1 MMMRRASSA
10 TTATSSMPA
19 AALHTMP
26 GSLRVVRAQTC
37 RDDMPGCS
45 NGGHSDF
52 SGSTSST
59 SGAWSRRA
67 ALAAAA
73 AAAAAA
79 GGGLVAA
86 HAAVVAPTGLPLV
99 AGGSP
104 GTTATGLTAAVR
116 RALPPFSLPF
126 SAPEPVRFP
135 RKALDPALAVLLMR
149 SSYDAMDALDFIARQ
164 DFEARFWKLR
174 QSQVEAYNLQYAP
187 LRPRPGD
194 LTGGAHLLLRTQTGM
209 GSSSLHQA
217 NPRDTTPHHPVSSCT
232 TLWAESHPAAA
243 EPDCTTAACAAL
255 LDPLYF
261 DFISFSQ
268 YATISKEMSHPV
280 KVRWRR

>member
-26 GSLRVVRAQTC
+26 VSLRVVRAQSC
-37 RDDMPGCS
+37 RHDMPGCS

-194 LTGGAHLLLRTQTGM
+194 LTGGGLTCSCAHRQGWAAAAYTKTPHAIPHHTTLSAPAPPCGHKVTRLLLNLT
-209 GSSSLHQA
+209 A
-217 NPRDTTPHHPVSSCT
+217 PRPPVPPC
-232 TLWAESHPAAA
+232 
-243 EPDCTTAACAAL
+243 
-255 LDPLYF
+255 
-261 DFISFSQ
+261 
-268 YATISKEMSHPV
+268 
-280 KVRWRR
+280 